1 MRERCSVNAV
11 LASGAGCGATAPTSP
26 TTRTVEGC
34 WVAELLHAGDA
45 AVYGEPGWRAP
56 CRT

>member
-1 MRERCSVNAV
+1 MRY
-11 LASGAGCGATAPTSP
+11 ATALA
-26 TTRTVEGC
+26 TRTVEGC

-45 AVYGEPGWRAP
+45 AVYGEPGWRVP

>member
-1 MRERCSVNAV
+1 MKWSW
-11 LASGAGCGATAPTSP
+11 AGQSLRYATALA
-26 TTRTVEGC
+26 TRTVEGC

-45 AVYGEPGWRAP
+45 AVYGEPGWRVP